1 MTGLRCG
8 ILLAL
13 LTLPGWG
20 LAQQGVLTSFTST
33 IPIAQLVNFPS
44 LPIAIEAEGM
54 GNAGVADGSLM
65 NNSAMNPALLA
76 NKADFA
82 EIRLLGINVG
92 NDPLGM
98 ADYLTG
104 SNNLTNLQNSLQNVS
119 SSFQD
124 ISNGLSGSGG
134 VNANEYNAG
143 VAGVNNAVT
152 NLQSAVSHMTN
163 KVIQLGVEP
172 FNFAFKFDDHWG
184 FQFYNNTQMVVAI
197 SSQGLAKQL
206 LQMSL
211 LQPLNVSGSNPV
223 TGSTAQIAVTTFY
236 NTAQPIL
243 NSYLNSSQ
251 QAQLQTA
258 VSVFGSSDGGPTAV
272 QNLAT
277 TVTAIMNS
285 VDPSAANKTLFNNIS
300 PITSLF
306 YTDTVAMATYCTRP
320 LEDDPAF
327 SLGVNL
333 KFVNRRIT
341 SVSSSF
347 LINQNTTDTSNIG
360 DDVKNDLEQTNMV
373 YRWGVDLGLLYDFDD
388 PQVSV
393 GVAAT
398 DLLHS
403 SGVLNTNPGD
413 PLNQNGGPVTI
424 DPAPTVIRT
433 GVCWRVNR
441 DLTLDADVNDL
452 FNSTSYYVGLGFLD
466 HVDFGFNYNLW
477 GILQLRGGVTNGNLC
492 GGLGLPLGIQ
502 YAFAVDNLSQSY
514 NHYLQLINMAF

>member
-1 MTGLRCG
+1 
-8 ILLAL
+8 
-13 LTLPGWG
+13 
-20 LAQQGVLTSFTST
+20 
-33 IPIAQLVNFPS
+33 
-44 LPIAIEAEGM
+44 
-54 GNAGVADGSLM
+54 
-65 NNSAMNPALLA
+65 MNPALLA

-373 YRWGVDLGLLYDFDD
+373 YRWW
-388 PQVSV
+388 
-393 GVAAT
+393 
-398 DLLHS
+398 
-403 SGVLNTNPGD
+403 
-413 PLNQNGGPVTI
+413 GGPGI
-424 DPAPTVIRT
+424 
-433 GVCWRVNR
+433 
-441 DLTLDADVNDL
+441 TL
-452 FNSTSYYVGLGFLD
+452 
-466 HVDFGFNYNLW
+466 
-477 GILQLRGGVTNGNLC
+477 
-492 GGLGLPLGIQ
+492 
-502 YAFAVDNLSQSY
+502 
-514 NHYLQLINMAF
+514 